1 MLNLFRVDPVQAVT
15 IVIAIIISLT
25 VHEFAHSLVALRLGD
40 DTSRREGR
48 LTLNPLAHI
57 DIIGFI
63 MLVVAG
69 FGWAKPVRI
78 DPRALRKPQ
87 RDEIL
92 ISIAGPLSNLIL
104 AILLCLAGWGVVS
117 AGAGMSRT
125 LLVGIFNVLTQAA
138 MINVGLALFNMLPI
152 PPLDGSHLV
161 TTWLSRVNMTLAA
174 TYFRYGS
181 WALLALIVIQRVAN
195 VNILPVGRV
204 TAAIVIWFYGLLG
217 IA

>member
-1 MLNLFRVDPVQAVT
+1 MLSLSPAELVQAVII
-15 IVIAIIISLT
+15 IVISLT
-25 VHEFAHSLVALRLGD
+25 AHEFGHSLMAIRLGD
-40 DTSRREGR
+40 ETPRRDGR

-92 ISIAGPLSNLIL
+92 ISIAGPLAN
-104 AILLCLAGWGVVS
+104 ILLAVVAALIVRAAVAAGGS
-117 AGAGMSRT
+117 MSRA
-125 LLVGIFNVLTQAA
+125 LLVGVFNVFTRAA
-138 MINVGLALFNMLPI
+138 AINVSLALFNLLPI

-161 TTWLSRVNMTLAA
+161 TTWLGKANMQLAV

-181 WALLALIVIQRVAN
+181 LALLALIVIERVAN
-195 VNILPVGRV
+195 VDLLPIGRLTMSVV
-204 TAAIVIWFYGLLG
+204 TWFYGLLG
-217 IA
+217 IR

>member
-1 MLNLFRVDPVQAVT
+1 MLSLSPAELVQAVII
-15 IVIAIIISLT
+15 IVISLT
-25 VHEFAHSLVALRLGD
+25 AHEFGHSLMAIRLGD
-40 DTSRREGR
+40 ETPRRDGR

-92 ISIAGPLSNLIL
+92 ISIAGPLAN
-104 AILLCLAGWGVVS
+104 ILLAVVAALIVRAAVAAGGS
-117 AGAGMSRT
+117 MSRA
-125 LLVGIFNVLTQAA
+125 LLVGVFNVFTRAA
-138 MINVGLALFNMLPI
+138 AINVSLALFNLLPI

-161 TTWLSRVNMTLAA
+161 TTWLGKANMQLAV

-181 WALLALIVIQRVAN
+181 LALLALIVIERVAN
-195 VNILPVGRV
+195 VDLLPIGRLTLTVV
-204 TAAIVIWFYGLLG
+204 TWFYGLLG
-217 IA
+217 MR